1 MEINLSSEMIEKVT
15 CVAFGRLNDLK
26 ARESIV
32 KESIAVG
39 KRQIARKKIILNDIE
54 KAKEDAKEVHTL
66 FLELLEQLENE

>member
-15 CVAFGRLNDLK
+15 CVAFWRLNDLK